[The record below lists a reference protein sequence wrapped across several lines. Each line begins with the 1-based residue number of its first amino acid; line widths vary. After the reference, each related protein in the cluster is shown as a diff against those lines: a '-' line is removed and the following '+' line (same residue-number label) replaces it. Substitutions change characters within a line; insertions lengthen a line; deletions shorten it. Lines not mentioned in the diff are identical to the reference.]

1 MQSRIILVFP
11 CLMVLAAGPARAGD
25 CEGPCVEWWGSYE
38 AEGYWNHS
46 TDSAIADY
54 FEAFPTLESNFAIRP
69 AAALSIVGKIISEPV
84 VDDDPGSDHFFNHA
98 GTFADQL
105 YAQYDIGD
113 LSVFAGKIHPVFG
126 RAWDVTPGLRGTDV
140 AEDYELTERL
150 GGGASFS
157 FDAAEIRNTLTA
169 SIFTADRTFLSD
181 SLFFSRGRKALA
193 DGGAGNTSGISSIAL
208 ALDGCMGADPGSC
221 YDNGELGYQ
230 LAIRYQKYGEGGA
243 GNELGFVGSLNK
255 SIELSGD
262 AALKLFGEAAYFRN
276 FDGTDDDAV
285 SFTGSA
291 ALELGDTTFSLA
303 YAQLRTLVAG
313 GADETEHLLDAS
325 IFYNLGDSI
334 SLAGEKWSVGAGYGF
349 DRSEGENAQSV
360 GLKLTA
366 EFEGSTG
373 L

>member
-11 CLMVLAAGPARAGD
+11 YLMVLATVPVRAGD
-25 CEGPCVEWWGSYE
+25 CKGPCVEWWGSYE
-38 AEGYWNHS
+38 AEGYWSHS
-46 TDSAIADY
+46 TDSAVANY

-69 AAALSIVGKIISEPV
+69 AAAFSIVGKIISEPV

-98 GTFADQL
+98 GTYVDQL

-140 AEDYELTERL
+140 AEGYELTERL

-157 FDAAEIRNTLTA
+157 FDAAEVKNTLVA
-169 SIFTADRTFLSD
+169 SAFTADRTVLGD
-181 SLFFSRGRKALA
+181 SLFFSRGRKTLA
-193 DGGAGNTSGISSIAL
+193 DGGAGNTGSISSIAL
-208 ALDGCMGADPGSC
+208 ALDGCMGADPDSC
-221 YDNGELGYQ
+221 YDDGEFGYQ
-230 LAIRYQKYGEGGA
+230 FAMRYQKHGEGGA

-255 SIELSGD
+255 SFELSQD
-262 AALKLFGEAAYFRN
+262 SVLKFFGEMAYFRN
-276 FDGTDDDAV
+276 FDGMEDDAV

-291 ALELGDTTFSLA
+291 ALEFGETTLSLA
-303 YAQLRTLVAG
+303 YTQLRTLGTG
-313 GADETEHLLDAS
+313 GADETEHLFDTS
-325 IFYNLGDSI
+325 IFYNLNDSI
-334 SLAGEKWSVGAGYGF
+334 SLAGEQWSIGAGYGF
-349 DRSEGENAQSV
+349 DRSEGEDAQSV

-366 EFEGSTG
+366 EFEGSAG